1 MAGLPTFS
9 SLLEKQNRLKGN
21 CPTVIPNREL
31 IFPDRYESYLLGTNN
46 PIRKK
51 LILLGKKS
59 PCRDLIS

>member
-9 SLLEKQNRLKGN
+9 SLLEIQNRLKGN

-46 PIRKK
+46 PIREN
-51 LILLGKKS
+51 
-59 PCRDLIS
+59 ISY